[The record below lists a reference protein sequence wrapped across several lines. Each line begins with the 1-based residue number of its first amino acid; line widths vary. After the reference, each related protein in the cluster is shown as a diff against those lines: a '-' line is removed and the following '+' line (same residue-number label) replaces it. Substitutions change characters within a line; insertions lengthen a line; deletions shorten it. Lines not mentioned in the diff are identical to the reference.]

1 MPERQNANRLTTE
14 NDAVRDSFTATLIH
28 SCCSKKQQPA
38 LGQISISRVG
48 QYSISADRAALRYR
62 SAPCPGQYYHYKA
75 KQLGIT
81 GAKGGFFSGYEATKL
96 GKWLVSLGAQ
106 INRDWQQELLIL
118 IAILCLRSQAI
129 AGPR

>member
-48 QYSISADRAALRYR
+48 QYSISADKQRFFGPFLGHGWATIGPQGILAAEM
-62 SAPCPGQYYHYKA
+62 P
-75 KQLGIT
+75 
-81 GAKGGFFSGYEATKL
+81 EARLPKMYLNLPT
-96 GKWLVSLGAQ
+96 AY
-106 INRDWQQELLIL
+106 
-118 IAILCLRSQAI
+118 
-129 AGPR
+129 